1 MSSKR
6 AWSIGA
12 AALLAVVI
20 AIFGVWYHGRQEMRK
35 HEVEDILQ
43 PIASR
48 LEDNRNIVESLKR
61 EVLADSESAI
71 LDTYLQRIRKDGV
84 SKNSAMRQ
92 RIDRLVDNNT
102 AIVTLFSTYTTR
114 ARTLEFRVAAEKY
127 RDYSSS
133 FRDRWQS
140 VFEVFMAGGNLPP
153 IGVAFP
159 VELAGAVSAE
169 IASAR

>member
-12 AALLAVVI
+12 AALLAVAI
-20 AIFGVWYHGRQEMRK
+20 AIFGVGYHARQEMRK

-43 PIASR
+43 PIAVR

-61 EVLADSESAI
+61 DGLADSESAI
-71 LDTYLQRIRKDGV
+71 PDTYLQRIRKDGV
-84 SKNSAMRQ
+84 PKNSAMKQ

-102 AIVTLFSTYTTR
+102 AIVTLLSTYTTR

-127 RDYSSS
+127 RDYANS

-153 IGVAFP
+153 VGAAFP
-159 VELAGAVSAE
+159 VELAGTVSVE